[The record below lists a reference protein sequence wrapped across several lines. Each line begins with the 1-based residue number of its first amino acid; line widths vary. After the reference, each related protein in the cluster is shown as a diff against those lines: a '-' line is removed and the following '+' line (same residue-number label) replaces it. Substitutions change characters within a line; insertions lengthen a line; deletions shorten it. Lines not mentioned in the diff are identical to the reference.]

1 MSTED
6 VRTIIR
12 RALTEPEYMKLLHKY
27 PEKALKGFELTEE
40 EEAALKRIDIEPV
53 ESGLGELEERIT
65 MTSLFSIASL
75 FDGVDVEI
83 DEAQSSPSQTQ
94 ETIMKER
101 TRADD
106 LTNLMKGQ
114 DKVKKDIIGKFRG

>member
-27 PEKALKGFELTEE
+27 PEKALKVFELTEE

-101 TRADD
+101 TR
-106 LTNLMKGQ
+106 
-114 DKVKKDIIGKFRG
+114 